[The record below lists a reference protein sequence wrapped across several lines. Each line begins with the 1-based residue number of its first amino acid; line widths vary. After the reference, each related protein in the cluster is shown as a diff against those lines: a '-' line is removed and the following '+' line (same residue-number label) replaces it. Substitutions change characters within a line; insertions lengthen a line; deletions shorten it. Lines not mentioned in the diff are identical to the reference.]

1 MAHRRR
7 VSKLLRVGDIARHFQ
22 ITPQMVHV
30 YATMGLIRERRRT
43 PAGYRL
49 YGKDTLTRLALVRTM
64 NRRGYP
70 LREVARLFLKGVKG

>member
-1 MAHRRR
+1 MKAPRPVR
-7 VSKLLRVGDIARHFQ
+7 LLRVGDIARHFH

-49 YGKDTLTRLALVRTM
+49 YGPDALKRLAVVREM

-70 LREVARLFLKGVKG
+70 LREIARLLAQR